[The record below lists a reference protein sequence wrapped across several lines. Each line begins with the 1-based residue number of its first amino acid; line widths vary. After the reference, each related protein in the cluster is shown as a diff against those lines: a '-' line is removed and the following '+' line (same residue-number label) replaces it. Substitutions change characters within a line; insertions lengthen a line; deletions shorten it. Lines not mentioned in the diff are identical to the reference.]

1 MRLTPSFALL
11 ALLAPLFTSCLGSG
25 GNSVNVYGGVRELEA
40 DDFNA
45 ADLDEQ
51 TVYGADL
58 VWKINVPF
66 TALEGGILRAEE
78 DASGNEITTD
88 EFFVGARITPWTF
101 LISPYASAGVTYVD
115 SEIQGGGDSASD
127 DVVAYYL
134 RIGAAF
140 TIAMF
145 RIGLDARGLFGS
157 NVEFDS
163 FDTDLDS
170 YQLTA
175 FLGIGF

>member
-1 MRLTPSFALL
+1 MRLIHTVALL
-11 ALLAPLFTSCLGSG
+11 TLAAPLFTSCLGSG
-25 GNSVNVYGGVRELEA
+25 SSVNVYGGVRELET
-40 DDFNA
+40 DDFNS

-58 VWKINVPF
+58 VWKTSLPF
-66 TALEGGILRAEE
+66 TAIEGGIFRAEE

-115 SEIQGGGDSASD
+115 SEIEGGGGSDSD

-134 RIGAAF
+134 RLGAAF
-140 TIAMF
+140 SLAMF

-157 NVEFDS
+157 DVEFDS
-163 FDTDLDS
+163 LDTDLDS

-175 FLGIGF
+175 FIGIGF

>member
-1 MRLTPSFALL
+1 MRLIQTIALL
-11 ALLAPLFTSCLGSG
+11 TLATPFFTSCLGSG
-25 GNSVNVYGGVRELEA
+25 SSVNVYGGLRELESDEA
-40 DDFNA
+40 SD

-58 VWKINVPF
+58 VWKTSLPF
-66 TALEGGILRAEE
+66 TAIEGGIFRSEE
-78 DASGNEITTD
+78 DSGGDELTTD

-115 SEIQGGGDSASD
+115 SEFEGGGNSDSD

-134 RIGAAF
+134 RIGAAV
-140 TIAMF
+140 TLAMF
-145 RIGLDARGLFGS
+145 RVGLDARGLFGS
-157 NVEFDS
+157 DVEFNGS
-163 FDTDLDS
+163 DTDLDG

-175 FLGIGF
+175 FIGIGF

>member
-1 MRLTPSFALL
+1 MRLIHTVALL
-11 ALLAPLFTSCLGSG
+11 TLATPLFTSCLGSG
-25 GNSVNVYGGVRELEA
+25 SSVNVYGGLRELESDEA
-40 DDFNA
+40 SD

-58 VWKINVPF
+58 VWKIGIPF
-66 TALEGGILRAEE
+66 TAMEGGVLRSEE
-78 DASGNEITTD
+78 DASGAEITTD

-115 SEIQGGGDSASD
+115 SELEAGGGSDSD
-127 DVVAYYL
+127 DVVAYYV

-145 RIGLDARGLFGS
+145 RVGLDARGLFGS
-157 NVEFDS
+157 DVEFDS
-163 FDTDLDS
+163 TDTDLDG
-170 YQLTA
+170 YQITA
-175 FLGIGF
+175 FIGIGF